1 MGGSCIRDC
10 QIYVLY
16 VLNGLLVLIGLTLL
30 GLSIFAYMEPG
41 IQSVFLSAGILHELQ
56 ILLIVLICTGV
67 ITVIVAILGCCGVY
81 HESPGLLGIYS
92 ICIAIVICVEV
103 AIGVLSFLYQSEIE
117 EKLTQALKEVIR
129 KWMSTSKDLDTEAQ
143 NIVTR
148 DVFQSTFECCGEKN
162 YEEYRNTVLPTSCCP
177 ETVSGVCD
185 STAAFTV
192 GCYDKAS
199 EAIRIGLRV
208 FTANILAMASYEMVG
223 LIFILIFY
231 FTVIRHYSGSSYVS
245 VARE

>member
-10 QIYVLY
+10 QIYILLIINV
-16 VLNGLLVLIGLTLL
+16 LLVIIGLGLL

-41 IQSVFLSAGILHELQ
+41 VQSVFLSAEILYELH
-56 ILLIVLICTGV
+56 ILLIVLICIGV
-67 ITVIVAILGCCGVY
+67 ITVIVAILGCCAVY
-81 HESPGLLGIYS
+81 HESPGLLGTYS
-92 ICIAIVICVEV
+92 ICIALVICIEV

-117 EKLTQALKEVIR
+117 KRLTQALKEVIR
-129 KWMSTSKDLDTEAQ
+129 KWMSTSEDPDTVAQ

-162 YEEYRNTVLPTSCCP
+162 HEEYRNTVLPTSCCP
-177 ETVSGVCD
+177 ENVSGVCD

-199 EAIRIGLRV
+199 EATRIGLRV
-208 FTANILAMASYEMVG
+208 FTANILAVASYEMIG